1 MRSLHPAVEFLIAT
15 ATTLLVAA
23 LCYPFVGSIGY
34 QSVGLIFLMAIAIL
48 SLFLGRSALI
58 FAAVLNFGVWN
69 FFFIQPLYTF
79 RVHSLHDLIALFTNL
94 IVAIAASTLISRIR
108 KSQVNTEKSREQLE
122 IIHRFLGSLNDAIS
136 IKDVVKRTEK
146 IMQEMF
152 GAPVVIYLK
161 EKKGVGLAARPFG
174 NTLLH
179 NEPVFMCASTL
190 FLRLGSEPEPE
201 HDTHR
206 TEKADEKNSFSHM
219 LRKAGNTLHSRI
231 LPDPGDLM
239 RSPDP
244 VLVRTVPGDDAGD
257 TGTESGVRLYPL
269 ESARKLIGVIGIGW
283 PGKMPPEDE
292 KRILFE
298 SFLTLTA
305 SAIDREMSIDQLKEQ
320 EIGEESEKLF
330 QTVLNSV
337 SHELKTPISIISAA
351 VANLMDEKTSSE
363 PEIRKQIGEELEI
376 ASGRMNHL
384 VENILDMSRIE
395 SGLLRLN
402 LELCD
407 IADLMGIV
415 HQDLRIKDH
424 SLDLRVDDGLSF
436 IRADISLLRQAII
449 NILHNAIAYSPKKT
463 TIFVRVTTESPG
475 WITITVRDEGPG
487 IPEQYLSQLF
497 GKFYRA
503 PGTASGGTGLG
514 LTISRAIIEL
524 HGGTI
529 AIRNHPSGGLEVTVG
544 LKSHL
549 PEECREAAEDPPG

>member
-1 MRSLHPAVEFLIAT
+1 MRALHPAVEFLIAT

-34 QSVGLIFLMAIAIL
+34 QSVGLVFLMAIAIL

-108 KSQVNTEKSREQLE
+108 KSQVDTEKSREQLE
-122 IIHRFLGSLNDAIS
+122 IIHRFLGSLNDSIS
-136 IKDVVKRTEK
+136 IKDVVKRTGE

-161 EKKGVGLAARPFG
+161 EKKGPGLAARPFG
-174 NTLLH
+174 NTTLH
-179 NEPVFMCASTL
+179 SEPVYLCASTL
-190 FLRLGSEPEPE
+190 FLRLGSETETLSKAGEPVTSGE
-201 HDTHR
+201 
-206 TEKADEKNSFSHM
+206 AFSFSHM
-219 LRKAGNTLHSRI
+219 LRKAGSTLNARI
-231 LPDPGDLM
+231 LPDPADLI
-239 RSPDP
+239 RKPEP
-244 VLVRTVPGDDAGD
+244 VLVRTVPGDHISDSG
-257 TGTESGVRLYPL
+257 GESGIRLYPL
-269 ESARKLIGVIGIGW
+269 ESARKLIGVIGIEW
-283 PGKMPPEDE
+283 PGKMMPEDE
-292 KRILFE
+292 KQILFE
-298 SFLTLTA
+298 SFLTLAA

-337 SHELKTPISIISAA
+337 SHELKTPIAIISAA

-376 ASGRMNHL
+376 ASGRLNHL

-407 IADLMGIV
+407 IADLLGIV
-415 HQDLRIKDH
+415 HQDLRITDH
-424 SLDLRVDDGLSF
+424 TLDLRVDDGLSF
-436 IRADISLLRQAII
+436 IRADISLLRQALI
-449 NILHNAIAYSPKKT
+449 NILHNAIAYTPKNT
-463 TIFVRVTTESPG
+463 TIFVGVSAQSPDS
-475 WITITVRDEGPG
+475 ITITVRDEGPG
-487 IPEQYLSQLF
+487 IAEQYLPQLF
-497 GKFYRA
+497 GKFYRV

-529 AIRNHPSGGLEVTVG
+529 VIRNHPLGGLEVTVG
-544 LKSHL
+544 LRTQATEVFS
-549 PEECREAAEDPPG
+549 EPGEVLS